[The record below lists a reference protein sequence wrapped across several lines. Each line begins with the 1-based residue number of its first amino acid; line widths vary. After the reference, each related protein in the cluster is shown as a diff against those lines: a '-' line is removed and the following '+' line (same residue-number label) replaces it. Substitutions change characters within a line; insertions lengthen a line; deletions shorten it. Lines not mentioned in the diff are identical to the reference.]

1 MFSNRHS
8 VFLPSVTAMDE
19 RVVINVGGIRHE
31 TYQATL
37 KKIPATRLSRLS
49 PAQSNY
55 DPLLNEYFFDRHP
68 AVFEQILNYYRTGKL
83 HYPTSVCGPLFE
95 EELEYWGLDANQVE
109 PCCWMTYNQHRD
121 TQETL
126 AVLDRLD
133 MDCLKDED
141 PQTREHQ
148 RMKKFGWEEEYWEG
162 RLDWWMRIKPKI
174 WALFDEPYSSAAAK
188 VVASISVCFICI
200 SIFSFCLK
208 THPGFRVPLFSSDN
222 DNNNITTNMGDNN
235 NLNSNSPHIH
245 SSTATNIESDH
256 KIGTEPHKYFSQ
268 IEFICN
274 IWFTF
279 EIISR
284 FLCCPNRI
292 HFIKSP
298 LNIIDLIATLSFYTD
313 AVLVRLLDDKAPK
326 DLVEFLS
333 MIRILRLFKLTQHHR
348 GLQILIHTFRAS
360 AKELMLLVFFLI
372 LGVVIFATLI
382 YYAEKTEI
390 NPNNQFTSIPVGLW
404 FSLITMTTVGY
415 GDMTPQTYLGRL
427 VGSVCAV
434 MGVLSIALPVPV
446 IVSNFAMFYSHSQ
459 AREKL
464 PRKRRR
470 VLPVEQVRL
479 QFRRHAQSSFIEPHI
494 LSRTASQR
502 RNAIANAIINNSE
515 RSTEMVLDARLSL
528 LQNAV
533 PLPDRQPT
541 AKISNSSPLGILLN
555 NIRASA
561 SHCGSPSS
569 RTKPCRSPRSPSS
582 PVNGGGP
589 VNTPNTNKY
598 KKRNSL
604 GIDQQGCG
612 IVSQQHRLL
621 KEKTRISRYNNNH
634 TTSPSKD
641 TPQRII
647 KQQQLDITSP
657 LEEELLNNS
666 TSTTP
671 RRRKR
676 KEKFS
681 NENET
686 KINYSKES
694 NELIETKSF
703 EEDNSIEKESSSVA
717 ASNSSAGRL
726 RKLSD
731 SVMNKFGNLWGR
743 TMTQI

>member
-1 MFSNRHS
+1 
-8 VFLPSVTAMDE
+8 MDE

-360 AKELMLLVFFLI
+360 AKELMLL
-372 LGVVIFATLI
+372 
-382 YYAEKTEI
+382 
-390 NPNNQFTSIPVGLW
+390 
-404 FSLITMTTVGY
+404 
-415 GDMTPQTYLGRL
+415 TYLGRL

-621 KEKTRISRYNNNH
+621 K
-634 TTSPSKD
+634 
-641 TPQRII
+641 
-647 KQQQLDITSP
+647 
-657 LEEELLNNS
+657 
-666 TSTTP
+666 
-671 RRRKR
+671 
-676 KEKFS
+676 
-681 NENET
+681 
-686 KINYSKES
+686 
-694 NELIETKSF
+694 
-703 EEDNSIEKESSSVA
+703 
-717 ASNSSAGRL
+717 G
-726 RKLSD
+726 
-731 SVMNKFGNLWGR
+731 
-743 TMTQI
+743 